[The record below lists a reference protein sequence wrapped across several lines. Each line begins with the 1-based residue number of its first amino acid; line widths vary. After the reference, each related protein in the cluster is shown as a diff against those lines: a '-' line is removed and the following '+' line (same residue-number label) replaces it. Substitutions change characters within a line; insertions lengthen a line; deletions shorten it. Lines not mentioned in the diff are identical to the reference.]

1 MKRSHRL
8 LIADSDVSY
17 SNHLRECFNRSGRFN
32 VIGVANEGT
41 TALKM
46 LRTEQPDILLIDPL
60 IPEIDGISIIREA
73 VQSHKAIKSIIC
85 LSQFHS
91 AITVETAQRSGAS
104 YYLYKPIDT
113 DSLISTLACCADV
126 AEEMSHLEVIHQEI
140 NDNTEIHRI
149 IRGILHE
156 FGFSPKLSGSYYI
169 EESIALAY
177 KSPMLLRNM
186 YSGLY
191 QFIAEYTN
199 TTAANIERCIRT
211 AIAAADADGYLTKRI
226 NCTPT
231 NKACIRYI
239 LSLLTARI

>member
-8 LIADSDVSY
+8 LIVDSDVSY
-17 SNHLRECFNRSGRFN
+17 SNHLRECFNRADRIT
-32 VIGVANEGT
+32 VVGVANEGT

-46 LRTEQPDILLIDPL
+46 LRTEQPDVLLIDPL

-73 VQSHKAIKSIIC
+73 YQSHKAIKLIIC

-91 AITVETAQRSGAS
+91 VITVEAAQRSGAS

-113 DSLISTLACCADV
+113 NALISTLVCYADV

-140 NDNTEIHRI
+140 NDNTELHRV
-149 IRGILHE
+149 IREILHE
-156 FGFSPKLSGSYYI
+156 LGFSPKLSGSHYI
-169 EESIALAY
+169 EESIAIAY
-177 KSPMLLRNM
+177 KSPMLLRNV

-191 QFIAEYTN
+191 RFIAECTH
-199 TTAANIERCIRT
+199 TTSANIERCNRT
-211 AIAAADADGYLTKRI
+211 AIAAADADGRLTKRI
-226 NCTPT
+226 NSTPT